1 MKLEELKTPA
11 FLVYEDVV
19 ASNCQKMIQNAEKRG
34 LDMRP
39 HMKTHKTMY
48 VPLSFH
54 YLLSI
59 CLFCGMIENLFC
71 FSLFSIFLP
80 TNCLNAS
87 IVKLQI
93 SC

>member
-19 ASNCQKMIQNAEKRG
+19 ASNCQKMIQNAEKKG

-48 VPLSFH
+48 VPLFSL
-54 YLLSI
+54 LLSI
-59 CLFCGMIENLFC
+59 CLFCGMIENLFS

-80 TNCLNAS
+80 TNCLNA